1 MKQKINSKSSLSEH
15 SERVLGLIVR
25 LNRIAD
31 RTSAGMSFGQNGDTY
46 SASVGEHLTFNGS
59 FDEVEAELEEIENS
73 FAEGEE
79 IC

>member
-1 MKQKINSKSSLSEH
+1 MKQKTNSKSSLSEH

-31 RTSAGMSFGQNGDTY
+31 RTSAGMSFGRNGDTY
-46 SASVGEHLTFNGS
+46 SARVGEHLTFKGS
-59 FDEVEAELEEIENS
+59 LEEVEAELEEIEDS